1 MTQKGVENSPVAPK
15 KLVRVVLWMTGAL
28 VSFSAMAVSVRDLG
42 TTLGVMEILA
52 LRAPLG
58 LLVMATLAGLR
69 AELRA
74 TINCRHIRLHLFRNT
89 VHVGSS
95 YLWAMSLLL
104 IPLAMTFALEFSTP
118 AWTLLLASPILG
130 ERLTASRIGA
140 VVLGLLGV
148 LVILRP
154 GLATFQPGAL
164 LALTAAFGLAVTLIA
179 TKKLTR
185 TDSTFAILF
194 WMMLI
199 QLPIA
204 LLFSEPLFVT
214 KLTQAQA
221 PAVIGIGV
229 AGLARRLRVSRRGP
243 DRHRH
248 PLEPA
253 QRGRASDE
261 AVALALCADE
271 IDLDQRIRHQQ
282 ARAADRGARR
292 RLLEVA
298 FPHRVE
304 AMEVLEVGEKHLRLD
319 HLIERGA
326 RRLEGLFQIVE
337 DVCGLQFNIRAV
349 ERKALLLSRLRR
361 HAGAIIARDLTGGEN
376 MAAEG
381 EALAVVRERPRR
393 CRFDDL
399 VLATGA

>member
-1 MTQKGVENSPVAPK
+1 VAPK
-15 KLVRVVLWMTGAL
+15 NLVRVVLWMTGAL
-28 VSFSAMAVSVRDLG
+28 LSFSAMAVSVRILG
-42 TTLGVMEILA
+42 VTLGVMEILA
-52 LRAPLG
+52 LRAGLG

-69 AELRA
+69 PDLRA

-104 IPLAMTFALEFSTP
+104 IPLAMTFALEFTTP
-118 AWTLLLASPILG
+118 VWTLLLAAPILG

-164 LALTAAFGLAVTLIA
+164 LALMAAFGLAVTLIA

-204 LLFSEPLFVT
+204 LAASEPLFVT

-229 AGLARRLRVSRRGP
+229 SGLVSHYCLTNAFRAGDAGVVVPLDFMRIPLIAVIGWWLYGESLDVFVFLGAGLIVTGILWNLRS
-243 DRHRH
+243 
-248 PLEPA
+248 EA
-253 QRGRASDE
+253 TRATK
-261 AVALALCADE
+261 
-271 IDLDQRIRHQQ
+271 
-282 ARAADRGARR
+282 G
-292 RLLEVA
+292 
-298 FPHRVE
+298 
-304 AMEVLEVGEKHLRLD
+304 
-319 HLIERGA
+319 
-326 RRLEGLFQIVE
+326 
-337 DVCGLQFNIRAV
+337 
-349 ERKALLLSRLRR
+349 
-361 HAGAIIARDLTGGEN
+361 
-376 MAAEG
+376 
-381 EALAVVRERPRR
+381 
-393 CRFDDL
+393 
-399 VLATGA
+399 

>member
-1 MTQKGVENSPVAPK
+1 
-15 KLVRVVLWMTGAL
+15 MTGAL
-28 VSFSAMAVSVRDLG
+28 ISFSAMAVSVRNLG

-52 LRAPLG
+52 LRAGLG

-69 AELRA
+69 PELRA

-104 IPLAMTFALEFSTP
+104 IPLAMTFALEFTTP

-164 LALTAAFGLAVTLIA
+164 LALMAAFGLAVTLIA

-204 LLFSEPLFVT
+204 LLASEPLFVT

-229 AGLARRLRVSRRGP
+229 SGLVSHYCLTNAFRAGDAGVVVPLDFMRIPLIAVVGWWLYGESLDVFVFLGAGLIVTGILWNLRS
-243 DRHRH
+243 
-248 PLEPA
+248 EA
-253 QRGRASDE
+253 GR
-261 AVALALCADE
+261 VTK
-271 IDLDQRIRHQQ
+271 
-282 ARAADRGARR
+282 
-292 RLLEVA
+292 
-298 FPHRVE
+298 P
-304 AMEVLEVGEKHLRLD
+304 
-319 HLIERGA
+319 
-326 RRLEGLFQIVE
+326 
-337 DVCGLQFNIRAV
+337 
-349 ERKALLLSRLRR
+349 
-361 HAGAIIARDLTGGEN
+361 
-376 MAAEG
+376 
-381 EALAVVRERPRR
+381 
-393 CRFDDL
+393 
-399 VLATGA
+399 

>member
-15 KLVRVVLWMTGAL
+15 NLVRVVLWMTGAL

-52 LRAPLG
+52 LRAALG

-229 AGLARRLRVSRRGP
+229 AGLVSHYCLTNAFRAGDAGVVVPLDFMRIPLIAVIGWWLYGESLDVFVFLGAGLIVTGILWNLRS
-243 DRHRH
+243 
-248 PLEPA
+248 EA
-253 QRGRASDE
+253 TRATK
-261 AVALALCADE
+261 
-271 IDLDQRIRHQQ
+271 
-282 ARAADRGARR
+282 G
-292 RLLEVA
+292 
-298 FPHRVE
+298 
-304 AMEVLEVGEKHLRLD
+304 
-319 HLIERGA
+319 
-326 RRLEGLFQIVE
+326 
-337 DVCGLQFNIRAV
+337 
-349 ERKALLLSRLRR
+349 
-361 HAGAIIARDLTGGEN
+361 
-376 MAAEG
+376 
-381 EALAVVRERPRR
+381 
-393 CRFDDL
+393 
-399 VLATGA
+399 